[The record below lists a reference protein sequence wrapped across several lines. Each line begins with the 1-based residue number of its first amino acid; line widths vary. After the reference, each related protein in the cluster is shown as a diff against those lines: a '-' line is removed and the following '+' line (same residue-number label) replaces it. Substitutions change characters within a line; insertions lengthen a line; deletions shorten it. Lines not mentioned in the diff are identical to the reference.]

1 MIDELKD
8 EITAKKKKNQEII
21 QGINDINEE
30 INKTKELRN
39 EQLRKSDRAQRDKQE
54 LYRDLST
61 YECNFV
67 RKDDNNLMS
76 RLEEITTRI

>member
-8 EITAKKKKNQEII
+8 EITAKKKQNQEII
-21 QGINDINEE
+21 QGINDVNEE

>member
-8 EITAKKKKNQEII
+8 EITAKKKRNQEII

-39 EQLRKSDRAQRDKQE
+39 EQLRKSDRA
-54 LYRDLST
+54 
-61 YECNFV
+61 
-67 RKDDNNLMS
+67 
-76 RLEEITTRI
+76 

>member
-8 EITAKKKKNQEII
+8 EITAKKKRNQEII

-39 EQLRKSDRAQRDKQE
+39 EQLRKSERGQRDKQE

>member
-8 EITAKKKKNQEII
+8 AVTGKKKQNQEII
-21 QGINDINEE
+21 KGINDINEE

>member
-8 EITAKKKKNQEII
+8 AITAKKKQNQEII

-39 EQLRKSDRAQRDKQE
+39 EQLRKSDRGQRDK
-54 LYRDLST
+54 
-61 YECNFV
+61 
-67 RKDDNNLMS
+67 
-76 RLEEITTRI
+76 

>member
-8 EITAKKKKNQEII
+8 EITAKKKQNQEII

-67 RKDDNNLMS
+67 RKDDSNLMS